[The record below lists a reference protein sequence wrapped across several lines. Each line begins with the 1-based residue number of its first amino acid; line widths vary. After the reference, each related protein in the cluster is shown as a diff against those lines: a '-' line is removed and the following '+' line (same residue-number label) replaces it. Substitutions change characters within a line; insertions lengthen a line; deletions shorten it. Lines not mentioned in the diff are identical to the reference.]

1 MEIFVIQSKY
11 GTMIIVDVNYKNQLI
26 GVFADILAVES

>member
-11 GTMIIVDVNYKNQLI
+11 GTMIIVDVYYKNQLI
-26 GVFADILAVES
+26 GVLAGILAVES